1 MTKETEIETKVSINE
16 DLIRQY
22 ATGATPDG
30 IRNLITLFT
39 HQQDRMQRAEA
50 LCRAAW
56 DHAIK
61 LEKKIKTTEYKTSTA
76 EPKAPKTPISVPKTP
91 IPTLDLKF

>member
-1 MTKETEIETKVSINE
+1 MTEETEIKTEVSINE

-30 IRNLITLFT
+30 IQNLITLFT

-61 LEKKIKTTEYKTSTA
+61 LEKKIYGELKTSTA
-76 EPKAPKTPISVPKTP
+76 KTPIPAPKTPM
-91 IPTLDLKF
+91 PTLDLKF